1 MLGDTFELQG
11 FFTWHLIMTILMCA
25 VWLVLFVLTLL
36 AFFKGKIF
44 LAKPEEV
51 IQDSIDRKTLF
62 SPTSSARSS
71 FQGGTGYNK
80 EAANHM

>member
-51 IQDSIDRKTLF
+51 LDDRNQEPLF
-62 SPTSSARSS
+62 R
-71 FQGGTGYNK
+71 FLV
-80 EAANHM
+80 